1 VRRVRTKICGITC
14 IEDALCAAGLG
25 VDALGFNFYE
35 KSTRY
40 IDPLEAGKII
50 AQLPPF
56 VTAVGLFVNAEEQ
69 QIHDAVM
76 VSQVHLIQ
84 FHGDETD
91 EFCRSFGRPYVKA
104 LRVSPQLDVA
114 AAMSRYQY
122 ASGILLDASVEGEF
136 GGTGQSFNWDL
147 VPRETDQAIILAGG
161 LTPQNVE
168 MAINKTLP
176 YAVDVSG
183 GVESSKGKKDSSK
196 MKLFLETVR
205 GMTEDE

>member
-1 VRRVRTKICGITC
+1 VRRIRTKICGITC
-14 IEDALCAAGLG
+14 VEDALCAAELG

-35 KSTRY
+35 KSPRY
-40 IDPLEAGKII
+40 IDPAEAGEIV

-56 VTAVGLFVNAEEQ
+56 VTAVGLFVNPEEETVN
-69 QIHDAVM
+69 DAVKA
-76 VSQVHLIQ
+76 SGIHLIQ
-84 FHGDETD
+84 FHGDEPD
-91 EFCRSFGRPYVKA
+91 EFCMGFGRPYIKA
-104 LRVSPQLDVA
+104 LRVSPELNVA
-114 AAMSRYQY
+114 AEMSRFSY
-122 ASGILLDASVEGEF
+122 ASGILLDAFVQGKF

-147 VPRETDQAIILAGG
+147 VPRKTDQAIILAGG

-168 MAINKTLP
+168 MAIQKASP

-196 MKLFLETVR
+196 MKLFLDTVR